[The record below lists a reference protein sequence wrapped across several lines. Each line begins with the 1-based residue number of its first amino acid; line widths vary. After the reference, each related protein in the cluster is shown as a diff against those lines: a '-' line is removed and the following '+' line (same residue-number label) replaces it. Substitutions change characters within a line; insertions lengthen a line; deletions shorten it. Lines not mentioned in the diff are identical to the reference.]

1 MSRDSNYDHHISIFS
16 PQGRLYQ
23 MEYAFKAAGSA
34 LTGVA
39 ARGASSVC
47 VVTQKK
53 VRDRLMDPDSITHL
67 FMISSKIGCCVT
79 GGRDADSR
87 AFVQRARYEAAKWT
101 FDNGYACPVGVLAQ
115 RLADLAQVRTQSA
128 SMRPLACMSL
138 LVGVDDEAGPQIF
151 KLDCAGHILPYK
163 AAAIG
168 PKEQESM
175 NYLEKRFAAMGEE
188 GGDASHDHIIRTA
201 ITCLGSVLGSDFRGN
216 EIEVGVIETK
226 TSKFRKLTEAEIED
240 HLNAI
245 AEGPE
250 A

>member
-23 MEYAFKAAGSA
+23 MEYAFKAAGNA
-34 LTGVA
+34 LTGIA
-39 ARGASSVC
+39 ARGGECVC

-53 VRDRLMDPDSITHL
+53 VRDRMMDPDSITHL
-67 FMISSKIGCCVT
+67 YSLSPKIGCCVT
-79 GGRDADSR
+79 GGRDADSK
-87 AFVQRARYEAAKWT
+87 AFVQRARHEAAKWT
-101 FDNGYACPVGVLAQ
+101 FDNGYPCPVAVLAQ
-115 RLADLAQVRTQSA
+115 RMADLAQVRTQSA

-138 LVGVDDEAGPQIF
+138 LIGVDDEVGPQVY

-175 NYLEKRFAAMGEE
+175 NFLEKRYLEMR
-188 GGDASHDHIIRTA
+188 DDTPASIIRTA
-201 ITCLGSVLGSDFRGN
+201 ITCLGSVLGSDFRGS
-216 EIEVGVIETK
+216 EIEVGIIETGK
-226 TSKFRKLTEAEIED
+226 SKFRKLSETEIED